1 MAYKLAEEDKL
12 CGVIYPTYE
21 GFSPIPKATCEML
34 ESKCEQTIVVKCGE
48 SSEEDKKPES
58 QSGSASASAS
68 ESTSVSESTS
78 ESNSTSESQAS
89 TSESTSES
97 TSTESTSESTST
109 GSTSTSESTTQ
120 SESTSESTTSTS
132 ESKSDSTS
140 TSQSNSTSSS
150 ESTSTSESNSVSEST
165 SDSTSAES
173 TSVSESTTESTTTSE
188 STSVSTSE
196 SASSNTENSNTPEE
210 PKPTPEPQPEPV
222 PTPVLT
228 KEELDT
234 IVSGKLS
241 TNTTLGNYM
250 VNQNNTIILIGEAP
264 LEDIEA
270 YKKEITDKVGDIPEL
285 KDYTVEVLV
294 NKIPGDNVGDKATG
308 APLYTKVVKITKPNG
323 EVYQSEPMNIGTTTE
338 TNIDLL
344 EALPRVE
351 DKFSKIIAKDGQVVE
366 VPEVSNEDKRA
377 FEDKI
382 INDLKAKLPEGTV
395 VEAVLEG
402 PKYEKG
408 SEVLSGKT
416 NYVLNVRTTL
426 NGVVSEQTYNVPHTE
441 EAPKEEPEA
450 PDTSDTEIRDIV
462 GKQKFYYGVL
472 ERYNDKVINVTGS
485 HYEPITPD
493 ILRDIAEI
501 MEKQLKDV
509 LGDKVSEVH
518 VELTQNI
525 HPGDITGY
533 TLVEEINVFG
543 ATATITKRNG
553 DSFDLNIP
561 IYTAIVD
568 SL

>member
-34 ESKCEQTIVVKCGE
+34 ESKCDKTEIIVKCKDNQ
-48 SSEEDKKPES
+48 SEEDKKPES

-97 TSTESTSESTST
+97 TST
-109 GSTSTSESTTQ
+109 GSTSTS
-120 SESTSESTTSTS
+120 
-132 ESKSDSTS
+132 
-140 TSQSNSTSSS
+140 
-150 ESTSTSESNSVSEST
+150 
-165 SDSTSAES
+165 ES

-196 SASSNTENSNTPEE
+196 SASSSTENSNTPEE
-210 PKPTPEPQPEPV
+210 PKPTPEPQPEPA
-222 PTPVLT
+222 PKPVLT
-228 KEELDT
+228 NEELDT

-250 VNQNNTIILIGEAP
+250 VNQNNTITLIGEAP

-323 EVYQSEPMNIGTTTE
+323 EVYQSEPMSIGTTTE

-351 DKFSKIIAKDGQVVE
+351 DKFSKVITKDGQVVE

-382 INDLKAKLPEGTV
+382 INDLKAKLPEGTT

-408 SEVLSGKT
+408 SEVISGKT

-441 EAPKEEPEA
+441 EAPQEEPAVPEA
-450 PDTSDTEIRDIV
+450 PEEVLNEVLNSKIAFGRGNMNGNVLTLLNYKEETLTESII
-462 GKQKFYYGVL
+462 KQVAEETRKYYEDRLNEG
-472 ERYNDKVINVTGS
+472 RPDSSKYKV
-485 HYEPITPD
+485 E
-493 ILRDIAEI
+493 
-501 MEKQLKDV
+501 
-509 LGDKVSEVH
+509 
-518 VELTQNI
+518 
-525 HPGDITGY
+525 
-533 TLVEEINVFG
+533 F
-543 ATATITKRNG
+543 TITQRKHIGDSLSPIDLETSIFTSHIKITKPNG
-553 DSFDLNIP
+553 DVIEKDKPVKTFVIDTL
-561 IYTAIVD
+561 
-568 SL
+568 

>member
-34 ESKCEQTIVVKCGE
+34 ESKCDELDIEINCGGKKNP
-48 SSEEDKKPES
+48 EEEPTPKPTPQPEPKPE
-58 QSGSASASAS
+58 
-68 ESTSVSESTS
+68 
-78 ESNSTSESQAS
+78 
-89 TSESTSES
+89 
-97 TSTESTSESTST
+97 
-109 GSTSTSESTTQ
+109 
-120 SESTSESTTSTS
+120 
-132 ESKSDSTS
+132 
-140 TSQSNSTSSS
+140 
-150 ESTSTSESNSVSEST
+150 
-165 SDSTSAES
+165 
-173 TSVSESTTESTTTSE
+173 
-188 STSVSTSE
+188 
-196 SASSNTENSNTPEE
+196 PEV
-210 PKPTPEPQPEPV
+210 PTPEPQPKPV

-228 KEELDT
+228 NEELDT

-250 VNQNNTIILIGEAP
+250 VNQNNTINLIGEAP

-308 APLYTKVVKITKPNG
+308 APLYTKIVKITKPNG
-323 EVYQSEPMNIGTTTE
+323 EVYQSEPMSIGTTTE

-351 DKFSKIIAKDGQVVE
+351 DKFSKIFTKDGQVVE

-426 NGVVSEQTYNVPHTE
+426 NGVVSEQTYNVPHNTLIVKELPPIPETE
-441 EAPKEEPEA
+441 
-450 PDTSDTEIRDIV
+450 
-462 GKQKFYYGVL
+462 
-472 ERYNDKVINVTGS
+472 
-485 HYEPITPD
+485 
-493 ILRDIAEI
+493 
-501 MEKQLKDV
+501 
-509 LGDKVSEVH
+509 
-518 VELTQNI
+518 
-525 HPGDITGY
+525 
-533 TLVEEINVFG
+533 TL
-543 ATATITKRNG
+543 
-553 DSFDLNIP
+553 
-561 IYTAIVD
+561 
-568 SL
+568 

>member
-21 GFSPIPKATCEML
+21 GFKTIPKATCEML
-34 ESKCEQTIVVKCGE
+34 ESKCEQTIIVKCGE
-48 SSEEDKKPES
+48 SSKEDKKPES
-58 QSGSASASAS
+58 QSGSVSASAS
-68 ESTSVSESTS
+68 ESTSVSESIS

-89 TSESTSES
+89 TF
-97 TSTESTSESTST
+97 ESTSESTST
-109 GSTSTSESTTQ
+109 GSTSTSESTSV
-120 SESTSESTTSTS
+120 SESTSEST
-132 ESKSDSTS
+132 
-140 TSQSNSTSSS
+140 
-150 ESTSTSESNSVSEST
+150 
-165 SDSTSAES
+165 
-173 TSVSESTTESTTTSE
+173 STTESTTTSE
-188 STSVSTSE
+188 STLVSTSE
-196 SASSNTENSNTPEE
+196 SASSSTENSNTPEE

-228 KEELDT
+228 NEELDT

-250 VNQNNTIILIGEAP
+250 VNQNNTITLIGEAP

-323 EVYQSEPMNIGTTTE
+323 DVYQSEPMSIGTTTE
-338 TNIDLL
+338 MSIDLL

-351 DKFSKIIAKDGQVVE
+351 DKFSKIITKDGQVVE
-366 VPEVSNEDKRA
+366 VPEVSNDDKRA

-382 INDLKAKLPEGTV
+382 INDLKAKLPEGTT

-450 PDTSDTEIRDIV
+450 PDENI
-462 GKQKFYYGVL
+462 
-472 ERYNDKVINVTGS
+472 ERVFSNINFGI
-485 HYEPITPD
+485 ITYD
-493 ILRDIAEI
+493 
-501 MEKQLKDV
+501 
-509 LGDKVSEVH
+509 
-518 VELTQNI
+518 
-525 HPGDITGY
+525 GDIITDIKESDGSN
-533 TLVEEINVFG
+533 LIGSQIKESDLPRIGEKLKNSVEEHLNKGLTGDNVYKVNDFTVKMNYKVG
-543 ATATITKRNG
+543 EHKPWSASVFSFTAKITKPNG
-553 DSFDLNIP
+553 EVVTKEGKINSG
-561 IYTAIVD
+561 AID
-568 SL
+568 TL

>member
-21 GFSPIPKATCEML
+21 GFKPIPKATCEML
-34 ESKCEQTIVVKCGE
+34 ESKCEQTIIVKCKDNQ
-48 SSEEDKKPES
+48 SEEDKKPES

-68 ESTSVSESTS
+68 ES
-78 ESNSTSESQAS
+78 NSTSESQAS

-97 TSTESTSESTST
+97 T
-109 GSTSTSESTTQ
+109 
-120 SESTSESTTSTS
+120 TSTS
-132 ESKSDSTS
+132 ESKS
-140 TSQSNSTSSS
+140 
-150 ESTSTSESNSVSEST
+150 E
-165 SDSTSAES
+165 STSAES
-173 TSVSESTTESTTTSE
+173 TSVSESSSVSESTSTTESTTTSE

-196 SASSNTENSNTPEE
+196 STSASSSTENSNTPEE

-228 KEELDT
+228 NEELDT

-250 VNQNNTIILIGEAP
+250 VNQNNTITLIGEAP

-323 EVYQSEPMNIGTTTE
+323 DVYQSEPMSIGTTTDMS
-338 TNIDLL
+338 IDLL

-351 DKFSKIIAKDGQVVE
+351 DKFSKIITKDGQVVE
-366 VPEVSNEDKRA
+366 VPEVSNKDKRA

-450 PDTSDTEIRDIV
+450 PDENIER
-462 GKQKFYYGVL
+462 VL
-472 ERYNDKVINVTGS
+472 SNISFGI
-485 HYEPITPD
+485 ITYD
-493 ILRDIAEI
+493 
-501 MEKQLKDV
+501 
-509 LGDKVSEVH
+509 
-518 VELTQNI
+518 
-525 HPGDITGY
+525 GDIITDIREADDSNLIGDQIKESD
-533 TLVEEINVFG
+533 LPRIGENLKNSVEEHLNKGLTGDNVYKVNDFTVKMNYKVG
-543 ATATITKRNG
+543 EHKPWSASVFSFTAKITKPNG
-553 DSFDLNIP
+553 EVVTKEGKINSG
-561 IYTAIVD
+561 AID
-568 SL
+568 TL

>member
-21 GFSPIPKATCEML
+21 GFKPIPKATCDML
-34 ESKCEQTIVVKCGE
+34 APKCDTTEIVVKCKGDK
-48 SSEEDKKPES
+48 SEEDKKPES

-68 ESTSVSESTS
+68 ESTSVSESIS
-78 ESNSTSESQAS
+78 ESNSNSESQAS

-97 TSTESTSESTST
+97 TST
-109 GSTSTSESTTQ
+109 GSTSTS
-120 SESTSESTTSTS
+120 
-132 ESKSDSTS
+132 
-140 TSQSNSTSSS
+140 
-150 ESTSTSESNSVSEST
+150 
-165 SDSTSAES
+165 ES

-196 SASSNTENSNTPEE
+196 SASSSTENSNTPEE
-210 PKPTPEPQPEPV
+210 PKPTP
-222 PTPVLT
+222 VLT
-228 KEELDT
+228 NEELDT

-241 TNTTLGNYM
+241 TNTTLGNYY
-250 VNQNNTIILIGEAP
+250 VTQSNTVTLVGEAP
-264 LEDIEA
+264 YESIEA

-323 EVYQSEPMNIGTTTE
+323 DVYQSEPMSIGTTTE
-338 TNIDLL
+338 ISIDLL

-351 DKFSKIIAKDGQVVE
+351 DKLSKIITKDGQVVE

-441 EAPKEEPEA
+441 EEAPKEIPEEEMKPLKESFTTLKKDHYLGLLFIDEMRGNSYGPGA
-450 PDTSDTEIRDIV
+450 GLEDTKFAIEKLKEKFPEYTIDYIINNCKIIPSDP
-462 GKQKFYYGVL
+462 K
-472 ERYNDKVINVTGS
+472 NTGEDYLQS
-485 HYEPITPD
+485 IT
-493 ILRDIAEI
+493 
-501 MEKQLKDV
+501 
-509 LGDKVSEVH
+509 
-518 VELTQNI
+518 
-525 HPGDITGY
+525 
-533 TLVEEINVFG
+533 F
-543 ATATITKRNG
+543 TITKGEKSSEFTEYMPYEVTRA
-553 DSFDLNIP
+553 DYL
-561 IYTAIVD
+561 
-568 SL
+568 

>member
-34 ESKCEQTIVVKCGE
+34 ESKCEQTIIVKCGE
-48 SSEEDKKPES
+48 SSKEDKKPES
-58 QSGSASASAS
+58 QSGSVSASAS
-68 ESTSVSESTS
+68 ESTSVSESIS

-97 TSTESTSESTST
+97 TST
-109 GSTSTSESTTQ
+109 GSTSTSESTSV
-120 SESTSESTTSTS
+120 SESTSEST
-132 ESKSDSTS
+132 
-140 TSQSNSTSSS
+140 
-150 ESTSTSESNSVSEST
+150 
-165 SDSTSAES
+165 
-173 TSVSESTTESTTTSE
+173 STTESTTTSE
-188 STSVSTSE
+188 STLVSTSE
-196 SASSNTENSNTPEE
+196 SASSSTENSNTPEE

-228 KEELDT
+228 NEELDT

-250 VNQNNTIILIGEAP
+250 VNQNNTITLIGEAP

-323 EVYQSEPMNIGTTTE
+323 DVYQSEPMSIGTTTE

-351 DKFSKIIAKDGQVVE
+351 DKFSKIITKEGQVVE
-366 VPEVSNEDKRA
+366 VPEVSNDDKRA

-382 INDLKAKLPEGTV
+382 INDLKAKLPEGTT

-450 PDTSDTEIRDIV
+450 PDENIERAFSNIN
-462 GKQKFYYGVL
+462 FGV
-472 ERYNDKVINVTGS
+472 VT
-485 HYEPITPD
+485 YD
-493 ILRDIAEI
+493 
-501 MEKQLKDV
+501 
-509 LGDKVSEVH
+509 GD
-518 VELTQNI
+518 L
-525 HPGDITGY
+525 ITGIRENY
-533 TLVEEINVFG
+533 SVSDLGNQVKESDLPRIGEILKNSVEEHLNKGLTGDNVYKVNDFTVKMDYKVG
-543 ATATITKRNG
+543 EHKPWSESVFSFTAKITKPNG
-553 DSFDLNIP
+553 EVVTKEGKINSG
-561 IYTAIVD
+561 AID
-568 SL
+568 TL

>member
-12 CGVIYPTYE
+12 CGIEYPTYE
-21 GFSPIPKATCEML
+21 GFKPIPKATCDML
-34 ESKCEQTIVVKCGE
+34 KPQCNDIEIVLNC
-48 SSEEDKKPES
+48 DKKKEEEKPTPTPTPQPE
-58 QSGSASASAS
+58 
-68 ESTSVSESTS
+68 
-78 ESNSTSESQAS
+78 
-89 TSESTSES
+89 
-97 TSTESTSESTST
+97 
-109 GSTSTSESTTQ
+109 
-120 SESTSESTTSTS
+120 
-132 ESKSDSTS
+132 
-140 TSQSNSTSSS
+140 
-150 ESTSTSESNSVSEST
+150 
-165 SDSTSAES
+165 
-173 TSVSESTTESTTTSE
+173 
-188 STSVSTSE
+188 
-196 SASSNTENSNTPEE
+196 
-210 PKPTPEPQPEPV
+210 PTPEPQPQPEPS
-222 PTPVLT
+222 PTPNPEEPQPTPQPQPEEPKPQPNPVEPTPEPDPAPKPVLT
-228 KEELDT
+228 NEELDT

-250 VNQNNTIILIGEAP
+250 VNQNNTITLIGEAP

-323 EVYQSEPMNIGTTTE
+323 DVYQSEPMSIGTTTE

-351 DKFSKIIAKDGQVVE
+351 DKFSKIITKDGQVVE

-441 EAPKEEPEA
+441 EAPQEEPEA
-450 PDTSDTEIRDIV
+450 PDENIERAFTNINFGIV
-462 GKQKFYYGVL
+462 TY
-472 ERYNDKVINVTGS
+472 D
-485 HYEPITPD
+485 
-493 ILRDIAEI
+493 
-501 MEKQLKDV
+501 
-509 LGDKVSEVH
+509 
-518 VELTQNI
+518 
-525 HPGDITGY
+525 GDIITDIRENDG
-533 TLVEEINVFG
+533 TSSLGNQVKESDLPRIGEILKNSVEEHLNTGLTGGNVYKVNDFTVKMNYKVG
-543 ATATITKRNG
+543 EHKPWREPVFSFTAKITKPNG
-553 DSFDLNIP
+553 EVVTKEGNI
-561 IYTAIVD
+561 TSGAVD
-568 SL
+568 TL

>member
-21 GFSPIPKATCEML
+21 GFKPIPKATCEML
-34 ESKCEQTIVVKCGE
+34 ESKCDELDIEINCGGKKNP
-48 SSEEDKKPES
+48 EEEPTPKPTPQPEPKPE
-58 QSGSASASAS
+58 
-68 ESTSVSESTS
+68 
-78 ESNSTSESQAS
+78 
-89 TSESTSES
+89 
-97 TSTESTSESTST
+97 
-109 GSTSTSESTTQ
+109 
-120 SESTSESTTSTS
+120 
-132 ESKSDSTS
+132 
-140 TSQSNSTSSS
+140 
-150 ESTSTSESNSVSEST
+150 
-165 SDSTSAES
+165 
-173 TSVSESTTESTTTSE
+173 
-188 STSVSTSE
+188 
-196 SASSNTENSNTPEE
+196 PEV
-210 PKPTPEPQPEPV
+210 PTPEPQPKPV

-228 KEELDT
+228 NEELDT

-250 VNQNNTIILIGEAP
+250 VNQNNTITLIGEAP

-323 EVYQSEPMNIGTTTE
+323 EVYQSEPMSIGTTTE

-351 DKFSKIIAKDGQVVE
+351 DKFSKIITKDGQVVE
-366 VPEVSNEDKRA
+366 VPEVSNDDKRA

-382 INDLKAKLPEGTV
+382 INDLKTKLPEGTT

-441 EAPKEEPEA
+441 EAPQEEPAVPELSEEKFNRITNEKIDLGSVVLSGNVITMLTIDGKIPTESILEEQA
-450 PDTSDTEIRDIV
+450 RETASDIENRLNEGRPDTSKYKVEL
-462 GKQKFYYGVL
+462 KF
-472 ERYNDKVINVTGS
+472 T
-485 HYEPITPD
+485 
-493 ILRDIAEI
+493 
-501 MEKQLKDV
+501 QLK
-509 LGDKVSEVH
+509 H
-518 VELTQNI
+518 V
-525 HPGDITGY
+525 
-533 TLVEEINVFG
+533 
-543 ATATITKRNG
+543 G
-553 DSFDLNIP
+553 DSTSPGYIDEEVFSAHMKVTKPDGEVIEKDVP
-561 IYTAIVD
+561 VYTYFID
-568 SL
+568 TL

>member
-34 ESKCEQTIVVKCGE
+34 ESKCEQTIIVKCKDNQ
-48 SSEEDKKPES
+48 SEEDKKPES

-68 ESTSVSESTS
+68 ESVSESTS
-78 ESNSTSESQAS
+78 TSESAS
-89 TSESTSES
+89 TE
-97 TSTESTSESTST
+97 
-109 GSTSTSESTTQ
+109 STSTSESTTQ
-120 SESTSESTTSTS
+120 SESTSVSTTLS
-132 ESKSDSTS
+132 
-140 TSQSNSTSSS
+140 
-150 ESTSTSESNSVSEST
+150 
-165 SDSTSAES
+165 
-173 TSVSESTTESTTTSE
+173 TSE
-188 STSVSTSE
+188 STSVSPSE
-196 SASSNTENSNTPEE
+196 SSSTENSNTPEE
-210 PKPTPEPQPEPV
+210 PKPEPQPEPV

-228 KEELDT
+228 NEELDT

-241 TNTTLGNYM
+241 TNTTLGNYY
-250 VNQNNTIILIGEAP
+250 VNQNNTITLIGDAP

-323 EVYQSEPMNIGTTTE
+323 EVYHSEPMSIGTTTE

-366 VPEVSNEDKRA
+366 VPEVSNDDKRA

-382 INDLKAKLPEGTV
+382 INDLKAKLPEGTT

-441 EAPKEEPEA
+441 EAPQEEPAVPEA
-450 PDTSDTEIRDIV
+450 PEEVLNEVLNSKIQFCGGNMDGNVLTILNYNGETLTESII
-462 GKQKFYYGVL
+462 KQFAEEERKYY
-472 ERYNDKVINVTGS
+472 EDKLNEGR
-485 HYEPITPD
+485 PD
-493 ILRDIAEI
+493 SS
-501 MEKQLKDV
+501 KY
-509 LGDKVSEVH
+509 KVE
-518 VELTQNI
+518 
-525 HPGDITGY
+525 
-533 TLVEEINVFG
+533 F
-543 ATATITKRNG
+543 TITQRKHIGDLLSPIDLETSIFTSHIKITKPNG
-553 DSFDLNIP
+553 DVIEKDKP
-561 IYTAIVD
+561 INTFVIET
-568 SL
+568 L

>member
-1 MAYKLAEEDKL
+1 MVYKLAEEDKL

-34 ESKCEQTIVVKCGE
+34 ESKCEQTIIVKCNE
-48 SSEEDKKPES
+48 DKSEEDKKPES

-68 ESTSVSESTS
+68 ESTSVSESIS
-78 ESNSTSESQAS
+78 ESNPTSESQAS
-89 TSESTSES
+89 TS
-97 TSTESTSESTST
+97 ESTSESTST

-120 SESTSESTTSTS
+120 SESTSVSTTLS
-132 ESKSDSTS
+132 
-140 TSQSNSTSSS
+140 
-150 ESTSTSESNSVSEST
+150 
-165 SDSTSAES
+165 
-173 TSVSESTTESTTTSE
+173 TSE
-188 STSVSTSE
+188 STSVSPSE
-196 SASSNTENSNTPEE
+196 SSSTENSNTPEE

-228 KEELDT
+228 NEELDT

-250 VNQNNTIILIGEAP
+250 VNQNNTITLIGEAP

-323 EVYQSEPMNIGTTTE
+323 DVYQSEPMSIGTTTE
-338 TNIDLL
+338 MSIDLL

-351 DKFSKIIAKDGQVVE
+351 DKFSKIITKDGQVVE

-382 INDLKAKLPEGTV
+382 INELKAKLPEGTV

-426 NGVVSEQTYNVPHTE
+426 NGNVSEQTYNVPHTE
-441 EAPKEEPEA
+441 EEASKKEPEVPELSEEEFNKVTDEPINLGGGVISNDVITMINIRGKTPTESILEKEA
-450 PDTSDTEIRDIV
+450 SNSASVIENHLNKGRPDTS
-462 GKQKFYYGVL
+462 KYK
-472 ERYNDKVINVTGS
+472 
-485 HYEPITPD
+485 
-493 ILRDIAEI
+493 
-501 MEKQLKDV
+501 
-509 LGDKVSEVH
+509 
-518 VELTQNI
+518 VELKFTQLRQV
-525 HPGDITGY
+525 GDSVDPSKTF
-533 TLVEEINVFG
+533 NSVFRAHMKVTKPNG
-543 ATATITKRNG
+543 EVIEKDIPTITYFI
-553 DSFDLNIP
+553 DTL
-561 IYTAIVD
+561 
-568 SL
+568 

>member
-34 ESKCEQTIVVKCGE
+34 ESKCEQTIIVKCKDNQ
-48 SSEEDKKPES
+48 SEEDKKPES
-58 QSGSASASAS
+58 QSGSVSASAS
-68 ESTSVSESTS
+68 ESNSVSESTS

-89 TSESTSES
+89 TS
-97 TSTESTSESTST
+97 ESTSESTST

-120 SESTSESTTSTS
+120 SESTSESTTS
-132 ESKSDSTS
+132 
-140 TSQSNSTSSS
+140 
-150 ESTSTSESNSVSEST
+150 
-165 SDSTSAES
+165 
-173 TSVSESTTESTTTSE
+173 TSE

-228 KEELDT
+228 NEELDT

-241 TNTTLGNYM
+241 TNTTLGNYY
-250 VNQNNTIILIGEAP
+250 VNQNNTITLIGDAP

-323 EVYQSEPMNIGTTTE
+323 DVYQSEPMSIGTTTE
-338 TNIDLL
+338 MSIDLL

-351 DKFSKIIAKDGQVVE
+351 DKFSKIITKDGQVVE

-382 INDLKAKLPEGTV
+382 INDLKSKLPEGTT

-441 EAPKEEPEA
+441 EAPQEEPAVPDA
-450 PDTSDTEIRDIV
+450 PEEVLNEVLNSKVSFGDGNMDGNVLTILKYNGETITESTIKQFAENIRKD
-462 GKQKFYYGVL
+462 
-472 ERYNDKVINVTGS
+472 
-485 HYEPITPD
+485 YED
-493 ILRDIAEI
+493 ILNEGRPDSS
-501 MEKQLKDV
+501 KY
-509 LGDKVSEVH
+509 KVE
-518 VELTQNI
+518 
-525 HPGDITGY
+525 
-533 TLVEEINVFG
+533 F
-543 ATATITKRNG
+543 TITQRIHIGNSLSPNDLESSIFTSHIKITKPNG
-553 DSFDLNIP
+553 DVIEKDKP
-561 IYTAIVD
+561 INTFVIET
-568 SL
+568 L

>member
-34 ESKCEQTIVVKCGE
+34 ESKCEQTIIVKCGE
-48 SSEEDKKPES
+48 SSKEDKKPES
-58 QSGSASASAS
+58 QSGSVSASVS
-68 ESTSVSESTS
+68 ESTSVSESIS

-97 TSTESTSESTST
+97 T
-109 GSTSTSESTTQ
+109 TQ
-120 SESTSESTTSTS
+120 SESTSVSTTLS
-132 ESKSDSTS
+132 
-140 TSQSNSTSSS
+140 
-150 ESTSTSESNSVSEST
+150 
-165 SDSTSAES
+165 
-173 TSVSESTTESTTTSE
+173 TSE
-188 STSVSTSE
+188 STSVSPSE
-196 SASSNTENSNTPEE
+196 SSSTENSNTPEE

-228 KEELDT
+228 NEELDT

-250 VNQNNTIILIGEAP
+250 VNQNNTITLIGEAP

-323 EVYQSEPMNIGTTTE
+323 DVYQSEPMSIGTTTE

-351 DKFSKIIAKDGQVVE
+351 DKFSKIITKDGQVVE

-441 EAPKEEPEA
+441 EAPQEEPAVPEA
-450 PDTSDTEIRDIV
+450 DIDGELLKSNLGTVNIKGSTILSINIPNEV
-462 GKQKFYYGVL
+462 GGGQG
-472 ERYNDKVINVTGS
+472 
-485 HYEPITPD
+485 EPITESNLPS
-493 ILRDIAEI
+493 IS
-501 MEKQLKDV
+501 EKYRASLEENLNRENNTSKKYKVNSYNITMLKHV
-509 LGDKVSEVH
+509 GDHSYYNE
-518 VELTQNI
+518 TI
-525 HPGDITGY
+525 FTY
-533 TLVEEINVFG
+533 T
-543 ATATITKRNG
+543 TTITKPNG
-553 DSFDLNIP
+553 EVVTKEGKLH
-561 IYTAIVD
+561 
-568 SL
+568 SLFVETL

>member
-1 MAYKLAEEDKL
+1 MVYKLAEEDKL

-34 ESKCEQTIVVKCGE
+34 ESKCEQTIIVKCKDNQ
-48 SSEEDKKPES
+48 SEEDKKPES
-58 QSGSASASAS
+58 QSGSVSASVS
-68 ESTSVSESTS
+68 ESNSVSESTS

-97 TSTESTSESTST
+97 TST
-109 GSTSTSESTTQ
+109 GSTST
-120 SESTSESTTSTS
+120 
-132 ESKSDSTS
+132 
-140 TSQSNSTSSS
+140 
-150 ESTSTSESNSVSEST
+150 
-165 SDSTSAES
+165 
-173 TSVSESTTESTTTSE
+173 SESTTESTTTSE

-228 KEELDT
+228 NEELDT

-250 VNQNNTIILIGEAP
+250 VNQNNTIVLIGEAP

-294 NKIPGDNVGDKATG
+294 NKIPGDNIGDKATG

-323 EVYQSEPMNIGTTTE
+323 DVYQSEPMSIGTTTE
-338 TNIDLL
+338 MSIDLL

-366 VPEVSNEDKRA
+366 VPEVSNDDKRA

-382 INDLKAKLPEGTV
+382 INDLKAKLPEGTT

-402 PKYEKG
+402 AKYSKG
-408 SEVLSGKT
+408 DEIIAGKT

-441 EAPKEEPEA
+441 EAPQEEPAVPEA
-450 PDTSDTEIRDIV
+450 YIDGELLKSNLGVVNIEGDTILSINIPNEV
-462 GKQKFYYGVL
+462 GGGQG
-472 ERYNDKVINVTGS
+472 
-485 HYEPITPD
+485 EPITESNLPS
-493 ILRDIAEI
+493 ISENYRASL
-501 MEKQLKDV
+501 EKDLNMVNNTSKKYKVNSYNITMLKHV
-509 LGDKVSEVH
+509 GDHSYY
-518 VELTQNI
+518 
-525 HPGDITGY
+525 GDTIFTY
-533 TLVEEINVFG
+533 NV
-543 ATATITKRNG
+543 TITKPNG
-553 DSFDLNIP
+553 EVVTKEGKLHSTFVETL
-561 IYTAIVD
+561 
-568 SL
+568 

>member
-1 MAYKLAEEDKL
+1 MVYKLAEEDKL

-34 ESKCEQTIVVKCGE
+34 ESKCEQTIIVKCKDNQ
-48 SSEEDKKPES
+48 SEEDKKPES
-58 QSGSASASAS
+58 QSGSVSASVS
-68 ESTSVSESTS
+68 ESNSVSESTS

-89 TSESTSES
+89 TS
-97 TSTESTSESTST
+97 ESTSESTST

-132 ESKSDSTS
+132 ESK
-140 TSQSNSTSSS
+140 
-150 ESTSTSESNSVSEST
+150 

-228 KEELDT
+228 NEELDT

-241 TNTTLGNYM
+241 TNTTLGNYY
-250 VNQNNTIILIGEAP
+250 VNQNNTITLIGDAP

-323 EVYQSEPMNIGTTTE
+323 EVYQSEPMSIGTTTE

-351 DKFSKIIAKDGQVVE
+351 DKFSKIITKDGQVVE

-441 EAPKEEPEA
+441 EAPKEEPAVPDA
-450 PDTSDTEIRDIV
+450 PEEV
-462 GKQKFYYGVL
+462 LNGVL
-472 ERYNDKVINVTGS
+472 NSEVSLGNGTIEGNVLTILNYNGETITESTIKQFAEKARKY
-485 HYEPITPD
+485 YED
-493 ILRDIAEI
+493 ILNEGRPGSS
-501 MEKQLKDV
+501 KY
-509 LGDKVSEVH
+509 KVEFTV
-518 VELTQNI
+518 TQHKHI
-525 HPGDITGY
+525 
-533 TLVEEINVFG
+533 
-543 ATATITKRNG
+543 G
-553 DSFDLNIP
+553 DSFSPTKLETQIFTSHIKITKPNGDVIEKDKPVITLVIE
-561 IYTAIVD
+561 T
-568 SL
+568 L

>member
-34 ESKCEQTIVVKCGE
+34 ESKCEQIIVVKCDE
-48 SSEEDKKPES
+48 SSKEDKKPES
-58 QSGSASASAS
+58 QSSSASAS
-68 ESTSVSESTS
+68 ESNSESNSVSNSISESTS
-78 ESNSTSESQAS
+78 V
-89 TSESTSES
+89 SESTSES
-97 TSTESTSESTST
+97 TSTESTS
-109 GSTSTSESTTQ
+109 TSEST
-120 SESTSESTTSTS
+120 SL
-132 ESKSDSTS
+132 
-140 TSQSNSTSSS
+140 
-150 ESTSTSESNSVSEST
+150 
-165 SDSTSAES
+165 
-173 TSVSESTTESTTTSE
+173 SESTTESTTTSE
-188 STSVSTSE
+188 STSVSSSE
-196 SASSNTENSNTPEE
+196 SASSSTENSNTPEE
-210 PKPTPEPQPEPV
+210 PKPTPEPHPEPV

-228 KEELDT
+228 NEELDT

-250 VNQNNTIILIGEAP
+250 VNQNNIITLIGEAP

-351 DKFSKIIAKDGQVVE
+351 DKFSKIITKDGQVVE

-382 INDLKAKLPEGTV
+382 INDLKSKLPEGTT

-450 PDTSDTEIRDIV
+450 SEVDIDNIINSIEINIGIKEV
-462 GKQKFYYGVL
+462 EYLSGK
-472 ERYNDKVINVTGS
+472 NHIS
-485 HYEPITPD
+485 HIWSEFGKPITD
-493 ILRDIAEI
+493 EFIKENEQAISTLF
-501 MEKQLKDV
+501 EKEFNK
-509 LGDKVSEVH
+509 GYTGEKGYKVSSKVVQ
-518 VELTQNI
+518 VEFEGTAYTPQTFDK
-525 HPGDITGY
+525 DIFRVD
-533 TLVEEINVFG
+533 L
-543 ATATITKRNG
+543 TITKPNG
-553 DSFDLNIP
+553 EVVEKSFMA
-561 IYTAIVD
+561 YTRSID
-568 SL
+568 HL